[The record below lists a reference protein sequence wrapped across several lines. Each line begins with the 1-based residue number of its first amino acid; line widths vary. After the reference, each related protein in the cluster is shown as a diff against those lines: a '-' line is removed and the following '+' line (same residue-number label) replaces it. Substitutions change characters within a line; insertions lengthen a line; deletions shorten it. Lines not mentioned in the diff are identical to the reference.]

1 MSARNTTRILLLTCL
16 AASGASAQAFDV
28 LRVEQNISATASGA
42 IVPVCEFDK
51 APGRPL
57 KLEEAV
63 ERTLCNNS
71 KTREAWAAVKAQ
83 AAGVGIARAAY
94 LPQITANWQGV
105 REKSVTNIE
114 DHPALSSD
122 IAATVR
128 TADVSL
134 NWTLYDFGGREAGL
148 KNANS
153 LLEVARAMQ
162 DAALQSLFANA
173 ARDYYAAQTAMADL
187 QAAKDVEDMT
197 RQSMLAAQARADK
210 GVVPITDALQ
220 AQTQHEQAMF
230 SLTKAESDAQKAL
243 GMLAAEMNLDPSIP
257 LEVPP
262 VTENAHVGKTF
273 GESVAEMIRE
283 VEDTHPSVRAA
294 RAQYE
299 AAIAKIAQTRAQ
311 GLPTINLV
319 SKYEQNNQ
327 PQSLGLGLATFPS
340 TGHQAYIGVQVSIPI
355 FEGFG
360 RHYQIDQ
367 AKAQA
372 ERQEDALDGAK
383 RQVALDV
390 WTSYQTLL
398 GATKNEQNSA
408 NLLAIAQRSWEAA
421 HHRYDAGVGNILELM
436 NTQAALANAKQR
448 RIHTLADWDNA
459 RVDLAAK
466 LGRLDAADLEQGRVT
481 QPLTPPPQ

>member
-1 MSARNTTRILLLTCL
+1 MRILLLTYL
-16 AASGASAQAFDV
+16 AAWNSGARAFDV
-28 LRVEQNISATASGA
+28 LRAEQDISATASGSL
-42 IVPVCEFDK
+42 VTVCEFGK

-63 ERTLCNNS
+63 ARTLCNNP

-83 AAGVGIARAAY
+83 AAGVGVARAAY

-122 IAATVR
+122 VAATVR
-128 TADVSL
+128 TAGVNL

-148 KNANS
+148 KNAKAS
-153 LLEVARAMQ
+153 LEAARAMQ
-162 DAALQSLFANA
+162 DATLQRFFANA
-173 ARDYYAAQTAMADL
+173 AKDYYAAQTSMGDL

-220 AQTQHEQAMF
+220 AQTQHEQAVF

-243 GMLAAEMNLDPSIP
+243 GILAADMNLDPSVP

-262 VTENAHVGKTF
+262 VTESAHVSKTF
-273 GESVAEMIRE
+273 SESVADMIRE
-283 VEDTHPSVRAA
+283 VEDAHPSVRAA
-294 RAQYE
+294 RAQHE
-299 AAIAKIAQTRAQ
+299 AAVAKIAQTRAQ
-311 GLPTINLV
+311 GLPTISLA
-319 SKYEQNNQ
+319 SKYDQNNQ
-327 PQSLGLGLATFPS
+327 PQSQGLGLATFPS
-340 TGHQAYIGVQVSIPI
+340 TGRVAYIGVQVSIPL

-372 ERQEDALDGAK
+372 ERREDALDDAK

-390 WTSYQTLL
+390 WTSYQTLM

-421 HHRYDAGVGNILELM
+421 RHRYNAGVGNILELM
-436 NTQAALANAKQR
+436 NTLAALANAKQR
-448 RIHTLADWDNA
+448 RIRALADWDNA
-459 RVDLAAK
+459 RVDLASK
-466 LGRLDAADLEQGRVT
+466 LGRLDATDL
-481 QPLTPPPQ
+481 